1 MFFKRAQ
8 RALNFWAT
16 FLRKDQGLLKFT
28 QSGHTASK
36 PRIFCP
42 SPTTNEKNPSQA
54 KIAVTH
60 CGQCDQIGH
69 ILKSF
74 GNKLSFKRS
83 PSISKLLGQFEKGS
97 YLAKTT
103 VATFGQY
110 LDRIRLFFIPAS
122 GPTNCGLMSL
132 AASLQ
137 ILF

>member
-1 MFFKRAQ
+1 MQPQQFFYKDYVFQKSPKGIKFLGYFSEKRC
-8 RALNFWAT
+8 
-16 FLRKDQGLLKFT
+16 GLLKFT

-69 ILKSF
+69 ILKIF

-122 GPTNCGLMSL
+122 RSH
-132 AASLQ
+132 
-137 ILF
+137 